1 MLSFIIIAAIFIA
14 VIIGYK
20 TGFNTGFFAIVFAY
34 LIGAF
39 LLGMTPKEIIS
50 GWPVSTMFVI
60 FSVSLFYNFAL
71 ANGTLEKTA
80 RWLLYAFRKAPGL
93 LPFALYAASAG
104 IAALGAGFFTVM
116 AFMAPLT
123 LLICDEAKMSKLV
136 GAIAINCGALSGAN
150 FMTSGSGI
158 IYRGLM
164 EGGGYADQSFRYTAV
179 IFIASVIFSLLL
191 IAFFRYVPKSN
202 RQIGQGVTFDK
213 PEPFTDLQKKN
224 LSLMITMILVVLI
237 FPVLHILLPD
247 IQVITFINSKMDVGL
262 VAIIFSAIAL
272 FLKLAPQ
279 KEVIAKVPWNTI
291 IMICGV
297 GMLINVAISAGTID
311 LLASWAGSSLP
322 AWFIPIA
329 FSLIGAVMSFFSSTL
344 GVVCPA
350 LFPLVSSLAHTAGID
365 PMILFT
371 CIVIGAQSSAI
382 SPFSYGGSLIM
393 GSCATEEER
402 NTMFPKLLFQAV
414 PISMISAV
422 LFNTVL
428 SFLL

>member
-150 FMTSGSGI
+150 FM
-158 IYRGLM
+158 
-164 EGGGYADQSFRYTAV
+164 
-179 IFIASVIFSLLL
+179 
-191 IAFFRYVPKSN
+191 
-202 RQIGQGVTFDK
+202 
-213 PEPFTDLQKKN
+213 
-224 LSLMITMILVVLI
+224 
-237 FPVLHILLPD
+237 
-247 IQVITFINSKMDVGL
+247 
-262 VAIIFSAIAL
+262 
-272 FLKLAPQ
+272 
-279 KEVIAKVPWNTI
+279 
-291 IMICGV
+291 
-297 GMLINVAISAGTID
+297 
-311 LLASWAGSSLP
+311 SS
-322 AWFIPIA
+322 
-329 FSLIGAVMSFFSSTL
+329 
-344 GVVCPA
+344 
-350 LFPLVSSLAHTAGID
+350 
-365 PMILFT
+365 
-371 CIVIGAQSSAI
+371 
-382 SPFSYGGSLIM
+382 
-393 GSCATEEER
+393 
-402 NTMFPKLLFQAV
+402 
-414 PISMISAV
+414 
-422 LFNTVL
+422 
-428 SFLL
+428 

>member
-104 IAALGAGFFTVM
+104 IAALEAGFFTVM

-382 SPFSYGGSLIM
+382 SPFSSGGSLIM

>member
-382 SPFSYGGSLIM
+382 SPFSSGGSLIM
-393 GSCATEEER
+393 GSCASEEER

>member
-93 LPFALYAASAG
+93 LPFALYTASAG

-272 FLKLAPQ
+272 FLKLASQ

-322 AWFIPIA
+322 VWFIPIA

-382 SPFSYGGSLIM
+382 SPFSSGGSLIM